1 MAQVLKP
8 SEVKIITKDGEIEIT
23 LKLDINININQN
35 DIVVKSEGTVTKVKE
50 EKKSEDKANWE
61 IPDFGP
67 SPKLKFGK

>member
-1 MAQVLKP
+1 VAQVLKP
-8 SEVKIITKDGEIEIT
+8 SEVKIITKDGELEIT
-23 LKLDINININQN
+23 LKLDINININQS

-50 EKKSEDKANWE
+50 ETKLEDKANWE

>member
-8 SEVKIITKDGEIEIT
+8 SEVKIITKDGELEIT
-23 LKLDINININQN
+23 LKLDINININQS
-35 DIVVKSEGTVTKVKE
+35 DIVVKSEGTVTQVKE
-50 EKKSEDKANWE
+50 EKKLEDKANWE

>member
-8 SEVKIITKDGEIEIT
+8 SEVKIITKDGELEIT
-23 LKLDINININQN
+23 LKLDIN
-35 DIVVKSEGTVTKVKE
+35 VKSEGTVTNVKE
-50 EKKSEDKANWE
+50 EKKAEDKANWE